1 MYFPQK
7 YTIFEQL
14 IPIMQIMD
22 IEDIIRTIIDQN
34 RSIDFVESEFQ
45 RMLNDDA
52 EIKTAY
58 QEWCDDL
65 GLSPKTGYIEYIEE
79 IMESRNSVWDT
90 LSEFGDDDN

>member
-52 EIKTAY
+52 EIKAAY